1 MEISEKTVT
10 NKIQQTEYKLMY
22 SLLARYLT
30 EGNSISLWR
39 LPNATKKN
47 LIICTEGIRQIQD
60 VVLEEI
66 GTGFIFSPF
75 DSEKKK
81 AFLKANITF
90 SFERGEV
97 IADTE
102 MEELDDP
109 SKTSDSGGIS
119 KSDQLPFY
127 SSAITE
133 KENATRD
140 QFIHLIE
147 KSISLIQTTQV
158 EKLVP
163 SRCKQVTLPDNFDLL
178 SVFNSL
184 CSLYPNAFIS
194 LVSTPEYGTW
204 IGASPELLVSVDA
217 NMRFK
222 TVAVAGTQTIS
233 SDDDLKMV
241 AWTQKEIE
249 EQALV
254 SRYIINCFKKI
265 RLREF
270 DEHGPKS
277 WRAGNLVHLKTEYE
291 VDTVATNF
299 PQLGTVMLKL
309 LHPTSAV
316 CGMPREESI
325 YFLKANEDF
334 DRSFYSGFLGPVNF
348 QNETSLFV
356 NLRCMEWNLRTATL
370 YAGAGVTQDSD
381 PAKEW
386 EETEQKMETLLKV
399 IAP

>member
-75 DSEKKK
+75 NSEKKK